1 MYIINNKH
9 IVRRIADYRRLEC
22 HIWRS
27 ARYPKNATDI
37 EIRKEKGK
45 IEVKN
50 MKKEEKTGRNAEKTG
65 RKKRKN
71 R

>member
-1 MYIINNKH
+1 MH
-9 IVRRIADYRRLEC
+9 IR
-22 HIWRS
+22 RS